1 MKDYAIDSNIRD
13 RIHNTI
19 FIISMALAVVI
30 SALFNLCTESMAK
43 NSFWFV
49 FLNLFIFPGM
59 GIINTFL
66 KWLFDSHLWHSNV
79 FKKIVKIPDLS
90 GVWEIT
96 AQNKDGIEYSGT
108 LKIKQ
113 TFTQISICGKFKN
126 SSSYNTATFITALPD
141 GISLSYYYTN
151 EPDGTIQTMGI
162 HHGFAVILFS
172 EDCETVKG
180 SYFNDN
186 FRGTQGYWQLQ
197 KSA

>member
-59 GIINTFL
+59 GIINKFL
-66 KWLFDSHLWHSNV
+66 KWLFVSHLWHLNA

-90 GVWEIT
+90 GGRIQVVIHKRKVEFIGKICRIPYSSDKNLRIAFCRIT
-96 AQNKDGIEYSGT
+96 DYK
-108 LKIKQ
+108 
-113 TFTQISICGKFKN
+113 
-126 SSSYNTATFITALPD
+126 P
-141 GISLSYYYTN
+141 
-151 EPDGTIQTMGI
+151 
-162 HHGFAVILFS
+162 
-172 EDCETVKG
+172 
-180 SYFNDN
+180 
-186 FRGTQGYWQLQ
+186 
-197 KSA
+197 